1 MLRQVLE
8 EKGVS
13 TKYILT
19 QPVRRTL
26 TKQRLMVES
35 QLLLRFAQDSI
46 EAIDSKTEQAL
57 IEQLSSCFVDCEA
70 LIVSDYGYG
79 MTAGLIEA
87 ITKLQ
92 HLGAYRQ
99 LNAIAVKPN

>member
-13 TKYILT
+13 IKYILT
-19 QPVRRTL
+19 QPGRRTL
-26 TKQRLMVES
+26 TKQSMVES

>member
-8 EKGVS
+8 EKGAS
-13 TKYILT
+13 TKSILT
-19 QPVRRTL
+19 QPGRRTL
-26 TKQRLMVES
+26 IKQRLIVES
-35 QLLLRFAQDSI
+35 QLLLRFAQRSI

-79 MTAGLIEA
+79 MAAGLIES
-87 ITKLQ
+87 ITNLQ
-92 HLGAYRQ
+92 HLAAYR
-99 LNAIAVKPN
+99 